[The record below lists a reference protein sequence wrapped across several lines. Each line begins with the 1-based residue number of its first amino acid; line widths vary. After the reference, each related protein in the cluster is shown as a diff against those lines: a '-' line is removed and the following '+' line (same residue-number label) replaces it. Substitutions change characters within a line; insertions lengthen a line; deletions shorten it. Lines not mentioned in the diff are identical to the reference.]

1 MSLYEKISKD
11 ALAARKSGNRL
22 KATLLTTV
30 ISEATRFAKDELRE
44 VQDNDIA
51 RAIKYFVKN
60 LNKSLEIKETEKEK
74 NELEILH
81 EYVVENKLPTMQEAV
96 AVVLKNN
103 SGSPINKLVGLVM
116 KEVKG
121 TANPTKVKEYIEEIV
136 RVSDEDHL

>member
-30 ISEATRFAKDELRE
+30 ISESTRFAKDELRE

-74 NELEILH
+74 KLSLILEIIYN
-81 EYVVENKLPTMQEAV
+81 ECGF
-96 AVVLKNN
+96 
-103 SGSPINKLVGLVM
+103 SI
-116 KEVKG
+116 
-121 TANPTKVKEYIEEIV
+121 I
-136 RVSDEDHL
+136 